1 MGLVSSFC
9 SCVSAYLLWSDNP
22 NVKQIFRVFEE
33 LKKKDSGA
41 IMSFKNSILEE
52 MTKRKFEKAINQSD
66 ISEISTLIRE
76 GFPINSTINEEKLPP
91 LHYAAKRG
99 ALKVIKVLVEEGV
112 ADINLSDDIEKWTP
126 LIICSINGHDEC
138 VEYLIKQGAIIESVA
153 ESGMRAIDYARE
165 GLNSENEERQRKKFV
180 KIVKLLEKQETKQ
193 KEI

>member
-9 SCVSAYLLWSDNP
+9 SCVSAYLLWSGHP
-22 NVKQIFRVFEE
+22 NVKQVFRVFEE
-33 LKKKDSGA
+33 LKKRDPGA

-52 MTKRKFEKAINQSD
+52 MTKRKFEKAINESK
-66 ISEISTLIRE
+66 ISEISNLIRD

-99 ALKVIKVLVEEGV
+99 AFKVIKVLVEEGG

-138 VEYLIKQGAIIESVA
+138 VEYLIKQWAIIELVS
-153 ESGMRAIDYARE
+153 ESGMTAIDYARE
-165 GLNSENEERQRKKFV
+165 GLNSENAEKEKKKFG

>member
-9 SCVSAYLLWSDNP
+9 SCVSAYLLWSDHP
-22 NVKQIFRVFEE
+22 NVKQVFRVFEE
-33 LKKKDSGA
+33 LKTTDSGV

-52 MTKRKFEKAINQSD
+52 MTKRKFEKAINQSN
-66 ISEISTLIRE
+66 ISEVSGLIRE
-76 GFPINSTINEEKLPP
+76 GFPINSTINDEKLPP

-99 ALKVIKVLVEEGV
+99 ALKVIKVLVEEGG
-112 ADINLSDDIEKWTP
+112 ADINLFDDIEKWTP

-138 VEYLIKQGAIIESVA
+138 VEYLIKKGAAIELVA
-153 ESGMRAIDYARE
+153 ESGMTAIDYARE
-165 GLNSENEERQRKKFV
+165 GLNSENTEKEKKKFG